1 MCPLKFL
8 HSRPIMN
15 TSRYPDLISLP
26 PILDFEASSLS
37 DTSYPISA
45 GLIISGHVYYW
56 IIKPEPNWID
66 WSLQSQAIHGLKR
79 SYIEDR
85 GVPVH
90 QVYLEMMARLTGHRV
105 IYSDAPAWEEL
116 WLKRLGEFNFRI
128 ADIGE
133 LIGSNQ
139 RDNFSSELNKTFAS
153 NKLTQHRADHD
164 ALAIALTVQK
174 LRKNEPT

>member
-1 MCPLKFL
+1 MV
-8 HSRPIMN
+8 
-15 TSRYPDLISLP
+15 LP

-45 GLIISGHVYYW
+45 GLVVAGQVYYW
-56 IIKPEPNWID
+56 IIKPELYWID

-79 SYIEDR
+79 SFLQEH

-90 QVYLEMMARLTGHRV
+90 QVYAEITEKLNGHQV
-105 IYSDAPAWEEL
+105 IYSDAPAWESL
-116 WLKRLGEFNFRI
+116 WLQRLGVFTLRI

-133 LIGSNQ
+133 LIGDDQ
-139 RDNFSSELNKTFAS
+139 REGFSSELARTFTS

-164 ALAIALTVQK
+164 ALAIALTVEK
-174 LRKNEPT
+174 LFRDNVA